1 MRISTAS
8 PFRLAVRWYPRR
20 DANSEAITGILGA
33 MARRSESSALP
44 GNDGRWFL
52 ELIGVIEPELDS
64 TATYATLESLVPPP
78 VADDS
83 TTLSAGAASAA
94 VNGALL
100 VEPTPNG
107 ELVPLTP
114 GAPAGGAE
122 DGPRR
127 RRVWW
132 ITGPLLLI
140 LVGALGAGIYL
151 LPRASTQ
158 EAAQVASQ
166 HRNAM
171 VEMRNELPSTQQAL
185 ADLTDPAASPEA
197 ISAVPEAIAALSS
210 VSGRAIAVATTP
222 MPATLPLVPRDGF
235 DSLEPTREAMTILGA
250 TGRDLAGRI
259 GIGFTYRTSIEALFA
274 IDGLPVDASDDAI
287 TDLSLALAEDLADTG
302 RLIADLP
309 QDALFVVV
317 ADAATVASQ
326 RYPTWQL
333 EYLDA
338 LRQGDRE
345 RAGALAAELAAARRT
360 IDSRLHTALGDMR
373 TELDGVIVVVAAE
386 LEAAIDTA
394 PR

>member
-1 MRISTAS
+1 MLFWWNPPQTVNSYPS
-8 PFRLAVRWYPRR
+8 PQAQPP
-20 DANSEAITGILGA
+20 
-33 MARRSESSALP
+33 SAP
-44 GNDGRWFL
+44 KTVPADG
-52 ELIGVIEPELDS
+52 GCGGS
-64 TATYATLESLVPPP
+64 P
-78 VADDS
+78 V
-83 TTLSAGAASAA
+83 
-94 VNGALL
+94 
-100 VEPTPNG
+100 
-107 ELVPLTP
+107 
-114 GAPAGGAE
+114 
-122 DGPRR
+122 
-127 RRVWW
+127 
-132 ITGPLLLI
+132 PLLLI
-140 LVGALGAGIYL
+140 LVGAVGAGIYL
-151 LPRASTQ
+151 LPRASDQ
-158 EAAQVASQ
+158 EAAVLASQ
-166 HRNAM
+166 HRRAM

-185 ADLTDPAASPEA
+185 ADLTDPTASLDA
-197 ISAVPEAIAALSS
+197 VSAVPEAIAALNS

-235 DSLEPTREAMTILGA
+235 DFLKPTREVMTILGA

-287 TDLSLALAEDLADTG
+287 TDLSFALAEDLADTG

-309 QDALFVVV
+309 QDALFVGV

-345 RAGALAAELAAARRT
+345 RAGVLVAELAAAGRT
-360 IDSRLHTALGDMR
+360 VDSRLYTALGDMR
-373 TELDGVIVVVAAE
+373 TELDGVIVILAAE